1 MIFFLILLLPCLEIV
16 FTLGIIHD
24 YGFAN
29 AFFAWLIS
37 FVLGIGL
44 FRTAGMRLTVGVA
57 KAMSEGK
64 SPGIAPIE
72 SALIG
77 IAGLLFLLP
86 GFLSDVFAVL
96 LLLPPL
102 RAWVAKRLLNAV
114 VVRTGMSTG
123 TPGRTSRPASSRDD
137 EFDASHAVIDV
148 EAVVLEDKKIPDRN

>member
-1 MIFFLILLLPCLEIV
+1 MIFLLVLLLPCLEIV

-29 AFFAWLIS
+29 AFFAWLFS

-57 KAMSEGK
+57 KAMSEGR
-64 SPGIAPIE
+64 SPGVAPIE

-77 IAGLLFLLP
+77 LAGLLFLIP

-102 RAWVAKRLLNAV
+102 RTWVAKRLLNAV
-114 VVRTGMSTG
+114 VVRTGMSPQKPSQTA
-123 TPGRTSRPASSRDD
+123 SRGD
-137 EFDASHAVIDV
+137 EFDASTAVIDV
-148 EAVVLEDKKIPDRN
+148 DAVVLEDKKIPDRN

>member
-1 MIFFLILLLPCLEIV
+1 MIFLLVLLLPILEIV
-16 FTLGIIHD
+16 FTLGIVRD

-29 AFFAWLIS
+29 AFFAWLFS

-77 IAGLLFLLP
+77 LAGLLFLLP

-96 LLLPPL
+96 ILLPPV
-102 RAWVAKRLLNAV
+102 RTWVAKKLLNAV
-114 VVRTGMSTG
+114 VVRTGMAREN
-123 TPGRTSRPASSRDD
+123 PRQTSRHNDD
-137 EFDASHAVIDV
+137 FDAAHAVIDV
-148 EAVVLEDKKIPDRN
+148 DAVVIEDKEIPDRN